1 MIEGAVAR
9 DIGNHAFVP
18 HESAGTTWLDCISY
32 ETWDDAYWWDAGDQ
46 SVDTVFDRCVAVN
59 VWPHEANKYTT
70 GGFRLGLGPADTNVV
85 RNCVAANVAGFGFL
99 WYDGSEGDW
108 VANDCVAHNVIGSGL
123 WVWQNNNIDQV
134 ISDFICYNNDVY
146 GIDHG
151 AYGNGYVYEGGAF
164 VGNAA
169 GPVAISAVANHNSTG
184 GGLRFSGL
192 YCDASGADFG
202 IIVPDGAPVEA
213 SLPTII
219 ENCRIVNASQA
230 CIFWHGSGADAWAE
244 VRDCEFEGNE
254 ILLDDEVGSNTRIE
268 LFDAR
273 LGNLLVTRGDQAGEA
288 VPEWNAVVQA
298 I

>member
-1 MIEGAVAR
+1 
-9 DIGNHAFVP
+9 
-18 HESAGTTWLDCISY
+18 
-32 ETWDDAYWWDAGDQ
+32 
-46 SVDTVFDRCVAVN
+46 
-59 VWPHEANKYTT
+59 
-70 GGFRLGLGPADTNVV
+70 
-85 RNCVAANVAGFGFL
+85 
-99 WYDGSEGDW
+99 
-108 VANDCVAHNVIGSGL
+108 
-123 WVWQNNNIDQV
+123 
-134 ISDFICYNNDVY
+134 
-146 GIDHG
+146 
-151 AYGNGYVYEGGAF
+151 
-164 VGNAA
+164 
-169 GPVAISAVANHNSTG
+169 
-184 GGLRFSGL
+184 L

-213 SLPTII
+213 SLPTVI

-254 ILLDDEVGSNTRIE
+254 IVLDDEVGSNTRIE